1 MHPLLPQPQP
11 LPLSALRPA
20 ALRPR
25 AGADQPLLCPA
36 GAPPAAAPPPAR
48 EGALRCGLHA
58 IRAYRIALLQPALA
72 GQTRRTWEAV
82 RALTLDG
89 EAPPD
94 LLAEAARA
102 VFALGEAEAA
112 DWLLRR
118 ARRAGSA
125 EAALLS
131 EELRGD
137 DLLGPPG
144 PAPTGSS
151 GQIADAWADRAARA
165 WARGD
170 GAAARL
176 SLRRGLE
183 HRPHHAELRAILGVV
198 EADMP
203 LPEAFAAPL
212 RRGGVSTERWRR
224 RVGFTPT
231 PAPGGDGWSA
241 LREDGVVHPRLARP
255 DELAALPADHLAVR
269 LERLIDRAVDAE
281 RFGYPSE
288 PARAAL
294 QAMGLVL
301 PLQATA

>member
-1 MHPLLPQPQP
+1 MHTLPPLAPP
-11 LPLSALRPA
+11 LPLA
-20 ALRPR
+20 ALRSAPR
-25 AGADQPLLCPA
+25 AELPLFCPA
-36 GAPPAAAPPPAR
+36 GAPPSAAPPPAR

-118 ARRAGSA
+118 ARRAGSV

-131 EELRGD
+131 EALRAD
-137 DLLGPPG
+137 DLLAPPG
-144 PAPTGSS
+144 APPVGSS
-151 GQIADAWADRAARA
+151 GQVADAWADRAARA
-165 WARGD
+165 WALGD
-170 GAAARL
+170 GDLARL
-176 SLRRGLE
+176 HLRRGLE

-198 EADMP
+198 EAGLP
-203 LPEAFAAPL
+203 LPDAFAAPL

-224 RVGFTPT
+224 RVGYTPT
-231 PAPGGDGWSA
+231 SAPGGDGWTA
-241 LREDGVVHPRLARP
+241 LREDGVVHTRLARP
-255 DELAALPADHLAVR
+255 DELAMLPADHLAVR

-281 RFGYPSE
+281 RFGYPAE